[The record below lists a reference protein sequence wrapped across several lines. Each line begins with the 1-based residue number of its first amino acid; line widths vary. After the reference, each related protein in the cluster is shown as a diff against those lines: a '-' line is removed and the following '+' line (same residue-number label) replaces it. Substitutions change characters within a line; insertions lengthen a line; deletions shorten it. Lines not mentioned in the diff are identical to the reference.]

1 VIRAFQKEDNNRM
14 LTISTLAVEQIS
26 GLSRLDCLV
35 SGATKLISL
44 PDIYYRLEVAIESPS
59 STIADFSNLLAS
71 DPDLCA
77 RLLSMANSAFYS
89 FPSKIDTIDRA
100 ISTIG
105 LRQIRELVLATSVIK
120 TFNKVPLGM
129 VNMNSFW
136 EHSVAV
142 GVFAKSLA
150 QYAGLPYSER
160 FYVPGLLHDIGRLV
174 MFLKVPDL
182 MHELLLQRDSR
193 KQHLF
198 VLEHEQ
204 LFYTHADV
212 GGRILESWNIPQSI
226 YEPVAFHHRPD
237 QSGEFAVMS
246 SAVHI
251 ADAWVNKYSVG
262 SSGERF
268 TPQINPEA
276 TRLLGIEESELDK
289 VWRIAVDDINDVIRQ
304 FVCH

>member
-1 VIRAFQKEDNNRM
+1 M
-14 LTISTLAVEQIS
+14 LTINTLAVDEIS
-26 GLSRLDCLV
+26 GLSRLDLLV
-35 SGATKLISL
+35 SGATKLVSL
-44 PDIYYRLEVAIESPS
+44 PDIYYRLEAAIESPS

-77 RLLSMANSAFYS
+77 RLLSMANSVFYS
-89 FPSKIDTIDRA
+89 FPTEIDTIDRA
-100 ISTIG
+100 VSTIG
-105 LRQIRELVLATSVIK
+105 LRQIRELVLATSVMK
-120 TFNKVPLGM
+120 MFSKVPLGI

-150 QYAGLPYSER
+150 QYAGLPQSER

-182 MHELLLQRDSR
+182 MHELLLKRESKEQY
-193 KQHLF
+193 LF
-198 VLEHEQ
+198 VLEHER
-204 LFYTHADV
+204 LSYTHAEI
-212 GGRILESWNIPQSI
+212 GGRMLELWKIPQSI

-237 QSGEFAVMS
+237 QSGEFATIT

-268 TPQINPEA
+268 TPNIHPEA
-276 TRLLGIEESELDK
+276 TRLLGIEEGELDE
-289 VWRIAVDDINDVIRQ
+289 VWRIAVDDINGVINQ
-304 FVCH
+304 FVSH

>member
-1 VIRAFQKEDNNRM
+1 MRTINT
-14 LTISTLAVEQIS
+14 LTVDEIS
-26 GLSRLDCLV
+26 GLSRLDFLV
-35 SGATKLISL
+35 SEVTKLISL
-44 PDIYYRLEVAIESPS
+44 PDIYYRLEAAIESPS
-59 STIADFSNLLAS
+59 STIADFSSLLAA

-100 ISTIG
+100 VSTIG

-120 TFNKVPLGM
+120 MFNKVPLGM

-150 QYAGLPYSER
+150 QHAGIPQADR
-160 FYVPGLLHDIGRLV
+160 FYIPGLLHDIGRLV

-182 MHELLLQRDSR
+182 MHELLLQGES
-193 KQHLF
+193 KEQYLF
-198 VLEHEQ
+198 VLEQER
-204 LFYTHADV
+204 LSYTHAEI
-212 GGRILESWNIPQSI
+212 GGRMLEFWKVPQSI
-226 YEPVAFHHRPD
+226 FEPVAFHHRPD
-237 QSGEFAVMS
+237 QSGEFAIMS

-251 ADAWVNKYSVG
+251 ADAWVNKYAVG

-268 TPQINPEA
+268 TPDIHPEA
-276 TRLLGIEESELDK
+276 IRLLGIEESELDE
-289 VWRIAVDDINDVIRQ
+289 VWRIAGDDINDVIKQ
-304 FVCH
+304 FVSH